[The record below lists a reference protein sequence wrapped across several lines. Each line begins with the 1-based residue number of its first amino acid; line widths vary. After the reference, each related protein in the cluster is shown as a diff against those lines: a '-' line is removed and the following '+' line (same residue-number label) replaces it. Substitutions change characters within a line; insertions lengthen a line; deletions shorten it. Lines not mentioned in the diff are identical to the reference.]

1 MTAMLATLPI
11 PVRAALWY
19 VGALSC
25 WGVSAGIIRY
35 AAAEMP
41 TIELGFFRALFGAL
55 LTLPW
60 LVHGRVFPLPRR
72 NFGLYLLRGVVEAV
86 AIATWF
92 IALGYMQAADVV
104 ALGFTAPL
112 FTTLLGA
119 LLLGERIRLRRSLAI
134 AVGLAGALLV
144 IKPANLLGGGELGW
158 IALLPVLGSL
168 AVAASRI
175 AGRRLAQTEP
185 TVVIVAS
192 LGFITTPVLLPAAAL
207 AWEPVTLHSLTF
219 AAVIA
224 GLSLIGHVFMVRA
237 LGKAQV
243 SALAPY
249 EFAQLLTAVAFGMAV
264 LGEWPDLWTWVGSAV
279 ILGASVYIVRRE
291 AQIARA
297 AAHIDMAP
305 KT

>member
-1 MTAMLATLPI
+1 MTAMLAALPT

-25 WGVSAGIIRY
+25 WGVSAGIIRF

-60 LVHGRVFPLPRR
+60 LLRAGLFPLPRR
-72 NFGLYLLRGVVEAV
+72 RFGLYLLRGLVEAV

-119 LLLGERIRLRRSLAI
+119 LLLGERIRLRRSVAI
-134 AVGLAGALLV
+134 AVGLIGALLV
-144 IKPANLLGGGELGW
+144 IKPANLLGGGGIGW
-158 IALLPVLGSL
+158 IALLPVFGSL

-175 AGRRLAQTEP
+175 AGRRLAQSEP
-185 TVVIVAS
+185 VIVIVAS
-192 LGFITTPVLLPAAAL
+192 LGFITTPVLFPAAAL
-207 AWEPVTLHSLTF
+207 VWVPVTLYSIAF
-219 AAVIA
+219 AALIA
-224 GLSLIGHVFMVRA
+224 SLSLVGHVFMVRA
-237 LGKAQV
+237 LGMAPV

-249 EFAQLLTAVAFGMAV
+249 EFAQMLTAVAFGIAV
-264 LGEWPDLWTWVGSAV
+264 LGEWPDVWTWVGSAV

-291 AQIARA
+291 AQLARA
-297 AAHIDMAP
+297 AGL
-305 KT
+305 